1 MDTCVLTNLRLD
13 DSDDNGDITYYN
25 LNETYLYVN
34 NKEEF

>member
-1 MDTCVLTNLRLD
+1 MDTCVLTNPRLD
-13 DSDDNGDITYYN
+13 DSDDNGDITCYN